1 MVKSIPKEQAQ
12 QIHAS
17 LYYHCTYGLFECYAP
32 LFRDCGAARYL
43 SRAGYSKVREI
54 GYCNSVVS
62 LF

>member
-43 SRAGYSKVREI
+43 SARGIAKFVR
-54 GYCNSVVS
+54 
-62 LF
+62 